1 MFKFILTAALL
12 LPLAYANVSPKS
24 QNIIPVPDCFP
35 CDDDKGG
42 WPWLTLTKS
51 ENIIPVPDCFPCDDD
66 KGGWPWLTLTKSEN
80 IIPVPD
86 CFPCDDDK
94 GGWPWLTGKRASAEI
109 TNLAPA
115 DLRRRSLLAVVKS

>member
-24 QNIIPVPDCFP
+24 Q
-35 CDDDKGG
+35 
-42 WPWLTLTKS
+42 
-51 ENIIPVPDCFPCDDD
+51 
-66 KGGWPWLTLTKSEN
+66 N

>member
-24 QNIIPVPDCFP
+24 Q
-35 CDDDKGG
+35 
-42 WPWLTLTKS
+42 
-51 ENIIPVPDCFPCDDD
+51 NIIPVPDCFPCDDD